1 MQLVWFRNDLRLAD
15 NPALTA
21 ACASG
26 EAVKALV
33 CLTPAQWAEHNES
46 EARIGYWQARLDWL
60 EQALAEA
67 GIELIR
73 LSLQHFADCPQAILA
88 LAREQGVT
96 TLHFNYEYPLN
107 ERHRDRAVCE
117 ALDAAGVVA
126 CGYHGDLIVPPGQVV
141 TGQGTPFKVFT
152 PFSKAWMRCL
162 LQMEHDPLPSPLR
175 SQSEL
180 PQASPGSEVEAH
192 SIVGDPATEEALS
205 VASPYVEAPAT
216 VGIPATVGTST
227 IVGAR
232 SAREREEESS
242 GISPEP
248 IAHRVGSHRRE
259 GIGTKAAMQ
268 GDSSSRSQGYPVTD
282 EALHAHL
289 LRFIHEQEPDYQRL
303 RDFPS
308 RHATSGLSP
317 ALTIGALSVRQCLA
331 ALKQASEGDYWQQST
346 WLNELI
352 WREFYR
358 HLLVAFPELSRLK
371 PFRPEVEARIT
382 WLDNDSAFEAWKAG
396 ETGFPIVDAAMK
408 QLQTTG
414 WMHNR
419 LRMIVASFLTKL
431 LRVDWR
437 RGEAFFMSQLID
449 GDFASN
455 LGGWQWSASVGADA
469 APYFRIFNP
478 QLQSEKF
485 DPNGEFLAE
494 WLPELRH
501 LEPKARHKPGAGQQY
516 GRPAP
521 IIDYKQAR
529 QTALDDYSG

>member
-1 MQLVWFRNDLRLAD
+1 MQLIWFRNDLRLAD

-26 EAVKALV
+26 ESVKALV
-33 CLTPAQWAEHNES
+33 CLTPAQWGEHNES
-46 EARIGYWQARLDWL
+46 PARIGYWQARLHWL
-60 EQALAEA
+60 EQALATA

-73 LSLQHFADCPQAILA
+73 LPLQRFTDCPEAVLT
-88 LAREQGVT
+88 LARQQGAT
-96 TLHFNYEYPLN
+96 ALHFNYEYPLN
-107 ERHRDRAVCE
+107 ERSRDHAVCKMLE
-117 ALDAAGVVA
+117 TAGIAAR
-126 CGYHGDLIVPPGQVV
+126 GYHGDLIVPPGQVV
-141 TGQGTPFKVFT
+141 TGQGTPFRVFT

-162 LQMEHDPLPSPLR
+162 LLMDHDPQPSPLR
-175 SQSEL
+175 SQSD
-180 PQASPGSEVEAH
+180 
-192 SIVGDPATEEALS
+192 IVGE
-205 VASPYVEAPAT
+205 
-216 VGIPATVGTST
+216 
-227 IVGAR
+227 R
-232 SAREREEESS
+232 SAHEEE
-242 GISPEP
+242 
-248 IAHRVGSHRRE
+248 
-259 GIGTKAAMQ
+259 IGA
-268 GDSSSRSQGYPVTD
+268 GPHSRYQSYPVTD
-282 EALHAHL
+282 AALHAHL
-289 LRFIHEQEPDYQRL
+289 QRFIHEQEPDYQRL

-317 ALTIGALSVRQCLA
+317 ALTIGALSARQCLA
-331 ALKQASEGDYWQQST
+331 ALKQAHEGDSWQQSS
-346 WLNELI
+346 WLNELV

-358 HLLVAFPELSRLK
+358 HLVVAFPDLNRLQ

-382 WLDNDSAFEAWKAG
+382 WQDNDKVFEAWKAG

-408 QLQTTG
+408 QLLATG

-437 RGEAFFMSQLID
+437 RGEAFFMSRLVD

-485 DPNGEFLAE
+485 DPNGEFIAE

-501 LEPKARHKPGAGQQY
+501 LEPRARHKPGAGQQY

-529 QTALDDYSG
+529 QAALEDYNG

>member
-1 MQLVWFRNDLRLAD
+1 MQLIWFRNDLRLVD
-15 NPALTA
+15 NPALSA

-26 EAVKALV
+26 ESVKALV
-33 CLTPAQWAEHNES
+33 CLTPGQWAEHNES
-46 EARIGYWQARLDWL
+46 AARIDYWQARLQWL
-60 EQALAEA
+60 ERALAAA

-73 LSLQHFADCPQAILA
+73 LPLQDFADCPDAIRSLA
-88 LAREQGVT
+88 QGQGAT
-96 TLHFNYEYPLN
+96 GLHFNYEYPLN
-107 ERHRDRAVCE
+107 ERNRDRAVCQALE
-117 ALDAAGVVA
+117 AEGIGAR
-126 CGYHGDLIVPPGQVV
+126 GYHGDLIIPPGQVV

-152 PFSKAWMRCL
+152 PFSKAWMRRL
-162 LQMEHDPLPSPLR
+162 LQVEHAPLPAPIKVGKASALVGALSERDDSVHGVGACKSDQENIACKAGSYNAREDSSISGR
-175 SQSEL
+175 SL
-180 PQASPGSEVEAH
+180 PA
-192 SIVGDPATEEALS
+192 GDPCHA
-205 VASPYVEAPAT
+205 V
-216 VGIPATVGTST
+216 
-227 IVGAR
+227 
-232 SAREREEESS
+232 
-242 GISPEP
+242 
-248 IAHRVGSHRRE
+248 
-259 GIGTKAAMQ
+259 
-268 GDSSSRSQGYPVTD
+268 DD
-282 EALHAHL
+282 ENLHAHL
-289 LRFIHEQEPDYQRL
+289 QRFIHEREPDYQRL
-303 RDFPS
+303 RDFPA
-308 RHATSGLSP
+308 RNATSGLSA
-317 ALTIGALSVRQCLA
+317 ALTIGALSARQCLA
-331 ALKQASEGDYWQQST
+331 ALKQAHEDDSWQQST

-358 HLLVAFPELSRLK
+358 HLLVSFPELSRLA
-371 PFRPEVEARIT
+371 PFRPEVESRIT
-382 WLDNDSAFEAWKAG
+382 WLANDKAFEALKAG

-408 QLQTTG
+408 QLLATG

-485 DPNGEFLAE
+485 DPNGEFIAE

-521 IIDYKQAR
+521 VIDYKQAR
-529 QTALDDYSG
+529 QAALDDYNG